1 MESVEIPVGAC
12 SGCAGDYEDPDR
24 TAWEPHEDEDDEDRP
39 KAEFPVPGGAAGEEA
54 V

>member
-24 TAWEPHEDEDDEDRP
+24 TAWEPDEDEDDKDRP
-39 KAEFPVPGGAAGEEA
+39 EAEFPAAGGAAAEEA